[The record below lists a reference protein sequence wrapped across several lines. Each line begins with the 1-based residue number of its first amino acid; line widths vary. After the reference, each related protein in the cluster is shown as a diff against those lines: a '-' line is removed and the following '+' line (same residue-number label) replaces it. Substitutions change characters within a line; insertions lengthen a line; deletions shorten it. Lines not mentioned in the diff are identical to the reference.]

1 MYCVR
6 LVFSGHAVQ
15 RMFER
20 GIGRD
25 DVKEVVAGGEAI
37 AEYPDDSPYPS
48 RLMLGHVNG
57 KPIHVVVAVDKATAT
72 CIVITAYKPQ
82 PDWWKDDFRTRR
94 AE

>member
-25 DVKEVVAGGEAI
+25 GVEEVVAGGEAI

-48 RLMLGHVNG
+48 RLMLGHADG
-57 KPIHVVVAVDKATAT
+57 RPIHVVVAVDLATGT
-72 CIVITAYKPQ
+72 CIVITVYEPRPVK
-82 PDWWKDDFRTRR
+82 WKSDFRTRR

>member
-1 MYCVR
+1 
-6 LVFSGHAVQ
+6 
-15 RMFER
+15 MFER

-48 RLMLGHVNG
+48 RLMLGHANG
-57 KPIHVVVAVDKATAT
+57 QPIHVVVAVDTATAT
-72 CIVITAYKPQ
+72 CIVITVYEPQ
-82 PDWWKDDFRTRR
+82 SDRWKHDFRTRR